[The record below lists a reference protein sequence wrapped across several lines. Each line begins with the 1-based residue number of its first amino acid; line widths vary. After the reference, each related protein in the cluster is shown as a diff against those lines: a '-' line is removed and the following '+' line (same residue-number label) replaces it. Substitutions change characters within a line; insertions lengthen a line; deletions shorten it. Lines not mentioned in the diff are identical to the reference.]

1 MAAGST
7 YTPLATQT
15 LASATAT
22 VTFSSI
28 SGSYTDLVLVC
39 SGKSNTATLD
49 YTRIRVNSDTG
60 ANYSRT
66 YLGGNGSSAYSG
78 RDTSATSYI
87 DGIAPTTASG
97 IYAPTIFNLQ
107 NYSNTTTY
115 KTILSKGG
123 SANDST
129 GAIVGLWRNTAA
141 ITSIDISNI
150 NSNSF
155 APGSTFTL
163 YGIAAA

>member
-1 MAAGST
+1 MPTMT
-7 YTPLATQT
+7 YEPIETQT
-15 LASATAT
+15 LDSAAAT

-28 SGSYTDLVLVC
+28 SGAYTDLVLVC
-39 SGKSNTATLD
+39 SGKSNTANLD

-60 ANYSRT
+60 SNYSRT

-78 RDTSATSYI
+78 RDTSATSYL

-123 SANDST
+123 SANAST
-129 GAIVGLWRNTAA
+129 GAVVGLWRNTAA

-155 APGSTFTL
+155 ASGSTFTL
-163 YGIAAA
+163 YGIKAA